1 MSEVSNAPK
10 KKIVKKKVI
19 PPIVEEEIKPAVKKV
34 VKKKQVKEEEKSS
47 PKVEKPK
54 MKRKSKKEVVYN
66 KIVQPYISNL
76 TKQQVI
82 EILNNK
88 VVPLYELDIK
98 PEKWVIPNR
107 AKYVN
112 WVDRV
117 FKEKG
122 SKETRK
128 VSEADCKVKA
138 DSLTLFPHQKFIKDY
153 MQFMSPY
160 RGLLLYH
167 GVGVGKS
174 CTSIAAAEILVNYM
188 DVIVMVP
195 ASLRDNYVNE
205 VKKCGLQFYAL
216 NQHWV
221 FVPEENL
228 DDEIV
233 KKLNISR
240 ETFTQQKGL
249 WIPLPDKESNY
260 KSLSQE
266 AKDMIAS
273 QIDETIRKRF
283 TFINYNGLQRKNI
296 DEMINDAGG
305 SNPFDNKC
313 VIVDEIHNLISVITN
328 GGLIGSAIYKLLM
341 QAKNMKIVLLSGT
354 PIINYPYEIS
364 YLLNLITGPR
374 YLYEIKATKESKFN
388 VDEIKQVLNE
398 NKYVDSYEIDLNSK
412 KITISFLPEGFAK
425 SGENVYVARE
435 NYVMTSKDKYRFVED
450 SKRAEFLIDDFQ
462 GMGMN
467 VGKKPVSK
475 MITTLPEKED
485 DFNQYFVDLDN
496 IEVTNK
502 IMFMRRILGTVSYYS
517 TYSPELYPSFN
528 VTEVPLEMNDYQFNM
543 YEEARG
549 KERKKEKNS
558 KFKSKSKDSLFKS
571 TGQVYRFYS
580 RALCNFVFPQEIE
593 RVFPSKLSQMKKEV
607 DDFDETMDLLDDS
620 SNNKQEGAEE
630 DFNKKYLMLINK
642 ALKDLEDSGSLD
654 ISEIEKYSP
663 KFKYIYDK
671 ISVLD
676 GCSLIYSQFR
686 KVEGLGLFSSFLKAN
701 GYAEFKIKKV
711 GEEWD
716 IDIEEE
722 DYGKPKYISFTGSNE
737 EARILLKIFNS
748 DLSGVPIKI
757 TQKLESILGGT
768 TNYRGEIIKVIMITK
783 SGSEGISLKN
793 VREVHIMEPYWNSI
807 RIDQVIGRAV
817 RTCSHIDL
825 PKKDRHVQV
834 YVYYMKLSEKQ
845 KQQSFSIRTQDKS
858 MTSDEYI
865 FDMAKKKSK
874 IINGFLDLMK
884 MASVDCGIN
893 AGKHG
898 NLKCFGFPVNID
910 DNKNIFVP
918 NIASDTQDSQY
929 LAEIEKHQ
937 WRGEVLVTKKGRFLI
952 RRETNE
958 VYDYDAY
965 LESGKLIKL
974 GVLKQVNGKQVIS

>member
-1 MSEVSNAPK
+1 MSEVLNVPK
-10 KKIVKKKVI
+10 KKIVKK
-19 PPIVEEEIKPAVKKV
+19 IKPVI
-34 VKKKQVKEEEKSS
+34 EKDIEKDIE
-47 PKVEKPK
+47 PVIEKIEKEKPK
-54 MKRKSKKEVVYN
+54 RKRQSKKEVEYN
-66 KIVQPYISNL
+66 KVVKPYISNL
-76 TKQQVI
+76 TKEQI
-82 EILNNK
+82 NDILKNK
-88 VVPLYELDIK
+88 VVPLYKLDIK
-98 PEKWVIPNR
+98 PQKWVMPNR

-117 FKEKG
+117 FKEKSVYG
-122 SKETRK
+122 KEIKK
-128 VSEADCKVKA
+128 VSEADCTVKA

-174 CTSIAAAEILVNYM
+174 CTSIAAAEILVNHM
-188 DVIVMVP
+188 DVIVMIP

-228 DDEIV
+228 DAEI
-233 KKLNISR
+233 LNNLKVSK

-249 WIPLPDKESNY
+249 WIPLPNKDANY
-260 KSLSQE
+260 NSLSQE
-266 AKDMIAS
+266 AKEMIAS
-273 QIDETIRKRF
+273 QIDETIKQRF

-296 DEMINDAGG
+296 DEMINKVGG

-328 GGLIGSAIYKLLM
+328 GGLIGSALYKLLM
-341 QAKNMKIVLLSGT
+341 QARNMKIILLSGT
-354 PIINYPYEIS
+354 PIINYPYEIA

-374 YLYEIKATKESKFN
+374 QLYDIKATKESQFN

-398 NKYVDSYEIDLNSK
+398 NRYVDSYEIDLNSK

-425 SGENVYVARE
+425 ESTEDNYIRRE
-435 NYVMTSKDKYRFVED
+435 SHAMTNKDKYSFVED
-450 SKRAEFLIDDFQ
+450 TERIKFLIEEFKN
-462 GMGMN
+462 MGIKVN
-467 VGKKPVSK
+467 NKTSSK
-475 MITTLPEKED
+475 IITTLPEKEE
-485 DFNQYFVDLDN
+485 DFNQYFVDEEN

-517 TYSPELYPSFN
+517 TYSPELYPSVN
-528 VTEVPLEMNDYQFNM
+528 ITEIPLEMNDYQFNM

-558 KFKSKSKDSLFKS
+558 KFKSKGKDSLFKS

-593 RVFPSKLSQMKKEV
+593 RVFPSKLSQMKKEI
-607 DDFDETMDLLDDS
+607 DDIEDSLDGLLNDTNAK
-620 SNNKQEGAEE
+620 SNVKDEE
-630 DFNKKYLMLINK
+630 DLNKKYLMLINK

-671 ISVLD
+671 ISVQN

-686 KVEGLGLFSSFLKAN
+686 KVEGLGLFSSFLKVN

-716 IDIEEE
+716 IDIDEG
-722 DYGKPKYISFTGSNE
+722 DYDKPKYISFTGSNE

-748 DLSGVPIKI
+748 DLSEVPVKIKE
-757 TQKLESILGGT
+757 KLPLLGGT
-768 TNYRGEIIKVIMITK
+768 KNYRGEIIKVIMITK

-807 RIDQVIGRAV
+807 RTDQVVGRAV

-834 YVYYMKLSEKQ
+834 YVYYMRLSEKQ

-865 FDMAKKKSK
+865 FDMAKKKAK

-898 NLKCFGFPVNID
+898 NLRCFSFPVNID

-929 LAEIEKHQ
+929 LAEIEKNE

-965 LESGKLIKL
+965 IESGKLIKL
-974 GVLKQVNGKQVIS
+974 GVLHNGNKIISN